1 MSDLFPDGEDVRCA
15 VKWISD
21 NLQDHNDKPVNG
33 LVQEAIFRFNLSP
46 RDAEFLVGFFRE
58 RQERTEPKI

>member
-1 MSDLFPDGEDVRCA
+1 MSDLFPDGEDVRRA

-21 NLQDHNDKPVNG
+21 NLQDDSDKPVTR
-33 LVQEAIFRFNLSP
+33 LVQDAIFRFNLSP

-58 RQERTEPKI
+58 RQERPEPKI